1 MNQVSEEIFKLYS
14 QLDDD
19 ESLPIDNSVVDEAI
33 SVINNRNADNS
44 NSLFILLA
52 AINLLN
58 AAVKTEKHKSQLYY
72 SFIKTKVSKI
82 ADAIILSPHSF
93 TDTYLFYDNVQ
104 KCMYFEVYGV
114 IFSFHQILETKLI
127 KNVASKNTP
136 IRWTGVRLQRI
147 AQKVYELA
155 KINCDNNICMT
166 SNSETDYDKEVKRLV
181 KCSDCCN
188 EISATALFCPYCGC
202 VPHNNIITNGYHVGD
217 KIQVNYNINKMF
229 GEIVSISPIFLKIKN
244 RNNSIIT
251 IRQSSIDSIQ
261 ILEDNEIAD
270 NNEKL
275 SYNKKSP
282 MSTIQIVDSF
292 DALLA
297 NVFPILSISN
307 KTLIPTNATVTEI
320 NDSGIM
326 VTSDTGESDVFR
338 GVMVNYKKKM
348 CFPGARIYCYRLS
361 KDGNIYSLLESTF
374 HEVMNTFRKALL
386 YRRGITQKRRKTM
399 LAILKFM
406 MDEMTS
412 KKEAYNEIANFQKN
426 LLAYLGEKAGL
437 ISDSTDIDESSDF
450 SDVANETANSTIR
463 QSIDIFKTET
473 EKLLEGEGISKL
485 KVLGKIDLD
494 SIPGKK
500 KVLYKPLVSE
510 ENTSNLSKPSILS
523 SDEVQEFLNKKLTNL
538 SETKCKQLEKEL
550 DTLIR
555 NGEKEECLRRSYQ
568 IINTSRPTPKYLRSY
583 LDRIV
588 NTEIALDHTS
598 EALQSLAYLI
608 VLIEQQD
615 DSNVNGISH
624 LYVTMA
630 RLYNKERNR
639 EEALK
644 AILYAESIKP
654 NNSAINK
661 LKDSILQINEVVKE
675 NTDFVDDLKRTKE
688 VILTDSD
695 ISEMLLEDVR
705 QEAHRQELL
714 PAVEVTSAEQLF
726 INAQKKTTD
735 TTDSFEDKALLYL
748 EAAAAC
754 YNTKQTST
762 IMFQK
767 SVAHY
772 ARLKGHGMYARF
784 ANLIRNNTG
793 ELKELQ
799 AFQDS
804 ACSYYVEALGIF
816 NTLGENDCLRELLL
830 KYLQLSFVISQIEG
844 SKTPDFDW
852 ENIQLGKLQEI
863 CLKGDSTE
871 NLNLLLRTYLVVGSA
886 AEDVWNS
893 LINDKGGIGPFRGRC
908 FDSDNFKDKAYKTL
922 NIINQSQ
929 IDHNLGLEDFMH
941 NLFVCRNERKNN
953 FANAIHKCLEW
964 KFYSF
969 DLSSFDEKWRI
980 ILKFKDL
987 MTNTD
992 LLTLNAFNSVIE
1004 ILKPYAGRKENERT
1018 RLLVRSQQILL
1029 NTQKV
1034 ISETTTY
1041 YGKTFFSVLIN
1052 NWLKEISIQLEERD
1066 ASTLPLL
1073 IISCAP
1079 AYIIKD
1085 ENGNGVINIVVTN
1098 NGDSTAQSF
1107 RVDATI
1113 NGKEYHIT
1121 HNNEL
1126 SSGDCC
1132 GESFISKD
1140 FANIDSVYVYFK
1152 LTAKYQGKD
1161 LKPVEC
1167 EATYEVESIDVL
1179 SDEIDIPW
1187 TISSTPEEHIF
1198 KGREKEL
1205 NTLVNHYLSKD
1216 RSLTYILYGL
1226 TRTGKSSILDYL
1238 RNRIK
1243 GQPLK
1248 EDANKKILAFKWYLN
1263 EFPYKNSTSAQ
1274 FWTWALET
1282 NIYNKLTDDL
1292 ADKIDSFYGDE
1303 GLPPAEQLSQL
1314 DFIKI
1319 VDVLNNNNVVPFIT
1333 IDEFSFLRLM
1343 LKEGL
1348 IDATFVSTLRN
1359 LALTGKACFVYS
1371 GTYDIKELPKEKEY
1385 IAGQMNNTLPMPI
1398 NQIDEQYA
1406 NELIEACPQLIFDD
1420 KAKTYI
1426 RALSGCVPYW
1436 IQWICLACG
1445 KYAVADG
1452 HRHLGF
1458 NEVDYVVKVLTGEI
1472 LPRKKDTWESLDET
1486 NFHNNQ
1492 IDPENIAEHQL
1503 ISSISYLNR
1512 ESTQLERGISMDELK
1527 RLWDKYSVSDEKR
1540 LNMTRALASLK
1551 DKKILNPFTDEG
1563 REVYRL
1569 NVDLFRR
1576 WWFVHHRDLDLEFS
1590 L

>member
-1 MNQVSEEIFKLYS
+1 MSKISDHIFSLYNQLKENEI
-14 QLDDD
+14 QHIDDY
-19 ESLPIDNSVVDEAI
+19 VVDEAV
-33 SVINNRNADNS
+33 SVINSTNPTDTH
-44 NSLFILLA
+44 SLFYILA

-58 AAVKTEKHKSQLYY
+58 AAIKLERHKSQLFYG
-72 SFIKTKVSKI
+72 FIKSKVSKL
-82 ADAIILSPHSF
+82 ADA
-93 TDTYLFYDNVQ
+93 YLNNSEMFEDVSVYYDNNQ
-104 KCMYFEVYGV
+104 KCIYFDVYGV
-114 IFSFHQILETKLI
+114 IFSFHQIQESKLI
-127 KNVASKNTP
+127 KTIASNNQP
-136 IRWTGVRLQRI
+136 IIWAGIRLQRI
-147 AQKVYELA
+147 AQNVFLYAKEQHSIQKTTEDSEKLLQEVHKDSLATTDKSSNLSPCPDCNHMISISARSCPFCGSDLRLSEKMLEGIRDGYSVRVSYNGISSSGRIEDVGKHIIKLVLDEEKWIRLRVSALDSVEIIDTNELSTELFA
-155 KINCDNNICMT
+155 QQAST
-166 SNSETDYDKEVKRLV
+166 FFGHFFETTGIDKESL
-181 KCSDCCN
+181 
-188 EISATALFCPYCGC
+188 
-202 VPHNNIITNGYHVGD
+202 IITN
-217 KIQVNYNINKMF
+217 
-229 GEIVSISPIFLKIKN
+229 
-244 RNNSIIT
+244 
-251 IRQSSIDSIQ
+251 
-261 ILEDNEIAD
+261 
-270 NNEKL
+270 
-275 SYNKKSP
+275 
-282 MSTIQIVDSF
+282 STITNTEKIG
-292 DALLA
+292 
-297 NVFPILSISN
+297 ISVI
-307 KTLIPTNATVTEI
+307 T
-320 NDSGIM
+320 DSG
-326 VTSDTGESDVFR
+326 ESVLCVKP
-338 GVMVNYKKKM
+338 GIVGYKKKT
-348 CFPGARIYCYRLS
+348 CTIGRRVYC
-361 KDGNIYSLLESTF
+361 GNIGSNGKCYSSIVEMSYGGLIGF
-374 HEVMNTFRKALL
+374 FRKAIS
-386 YRRGITQKRRKTM
+386 YNQNITQARK
-399 LAILKFM
+399 AQIFSILTFLMK
-406 MDEMTS
+406 ETS
-412 KKEAYNEIANFQKN
+412 NNPEAYLEIKNFRKKVKAFLGQLNE
-426 LLAYLGEKAGL
+426 EC
-437 ISDSTDIDESSDF
+437 DSFTDIELPSEESGET
-450 SDVANETANSTIR
+450 NEVNKVEYVQQQKPILY
-463 QSIDIFKTET
+463 KTESEQIT
-473 EKLLEGEGISKL
+473 PQL
-485 KVLGKIDLD
+485 KIVGKIDLD
-494 SIPGKK
+494 KVPGKK
-500 KVLYKPLVSE
+500 KTILS
-510 ENTSNLSKPSILS
+510 TNLPHLSLEKPSIINSKEIKELL
-523 SDEVQEFLNKKLTNL
+523 DKKLTNL
-538 SETKCKQLEKEL
+538 SESKCKALEKEL
-550 DTLIR
+550 DSLIR
-555 NGEKEECLRRSYQ
+555 NGEKEECLKRSYE
-568 IINTSRPTPKYLRSY
+568 IINTSRPTPKYLKSY

-588 NTEIALDHTS
+588 NTEIALDHVS
-598 EALQSLAYLI
+598 EAIRSLAFLI
-608 VLIEQQD
+608 AVTEQQD
-615 DSNVNGISH
+615 GTNANSLGH

-630 RLYNKERNR
+630 RLYLKEGNKD
-639 EEALK
+639 EALK
-644 AILYAESIKP
+644 AIIYAENLRP
-654 NNSAINK
+654 DNNAIRK
-661 LKDSILQINEVVKE
+661 LKDSIMSLGTGGNEKITDRANSVVDSAPQ
-675 NTDFVDDLKRTKE
+675 NNVDDN
-688 VILTDSD
+688 
-695 ISEMLLEDVR
+695 ISKMLLQDVE

-714 PAVEVTSAEQLF
+714 PSSELVPAEQLF
-726 INAQKKTTD
+726 GKAQNNRNSQSD
-735 TTDSFEDKALLYL
+735 TYDDKAFSFL
-748 EAAAAC
+748 EAAAAY
-754 YNTKQTST
+754 YNNKQMDTV
-762 IMFQK
+762 MFK
-767 SVAHY
+767 ISVANY
-772 ARLKGHGMYARF
+772 ARFKGHGMFTRF
-784 ANLIRNNTG
+784 ANH
-793 ELKELQ
+793 LKANSYNLDELQ
-799 AFQDS
+799 AFRDS

-816 NTLGENDCLRELLL
+816 NTLGENDYLRELLL
-830 KYLQLSFVISQIEG
+830 KYLQLNFVTSQIEG
-844 SKTPDFDW
+844 SKTPDPDW
-852 ENIQLGKLQEI
+852 ENIQLGKLQAI

-871 NLNLLLRTYLVVGSA
+871 NLNLLLRAYLVVGSA

-908 FDSDNFKDKAYKTL
+908 SDSDNFKDKAYKNL
-922 NIINQSQ
+922 NIINQSH

-953 FANAIHKCLEW
+953 FDNAIHRCLAW

-969 DLSSFDEKWRI
+969 DLSSFDEKWRT
-980 ILKFKDL
+980 ILEFEDL

-1029 NTQKV
+1029 NTQKA

-1052 NWLKEISIQLEERD
+1052 NWLKEISILLEERD

-1073 IISCAP
+1073 VISCTP
-1079 AYIIKD
+1079 SYILKD

-1098 NGDSTAQSF
+1098 SGDSTAQSF
-1107 RVDATI
+1107 RVDAAI

-1140 FANIDSVYVYFK
+1140 FANIDSVDVLFK

-1187 TISSTPEEHIF
+1187 TISNTPEEHIF

-1243 GQPLK
+1243 EQPLK
-1248 EDANKKILAFKWYLN
+1248 EDSNKKILAFKWYLN

-1282 NIYNKLTDDL
+1282 NIYNELSDEL
-1292 ADKIDSFYGDE
+1292 ADKIDASYGEE
-1303 GLPPAEQLSQL
+1303 GLPPAEKLSQL
-1314 DFIKI
+1314 DFVKI
-1319 VDVLNNNNVVPFIT
+1319 VDVLNNNNIVPFIT
-1333 IDEFSFLRLM
+1333 IDEFSFVRLM

-1406 NELIEACPQLIFDD
+1406 DELIDACPRLIFDD

-1445 KYAVADG
+1445 KYAVANK

-1458 NEVDYVVKVLTGEI
+1458 NEVNNVVKVLTGEA
-1472 LPRKKDTWESLDET
+1472 LPGKKDTWESMDET

-1512 ESTQLERGISMDELK
+1512 ESTQIERGISMDELK
-1527 RLWDKYSVSDEKR
+1527 RLWDKYSVSEEKR
-1540 LNMTRALASLK
+1540 LNMTKALASLK
-1551 DKKILNPFTDEG
+1551 DKKILHSFTDEG